1 MKPVGWIGAALLVV
15 SAAVL
20 AQDAPEGTSAE
31 KLEGTLKKIRDSG
44 VVNIGYREASFPFSY
59 TVVGGSRPIGYS
71 IELCQEIVDD
81 ISAAL
86 DGRELEVKYVP
97 VTAET
102 RIQAIVS
109 GHVDLE
115 CGSTT
120 NNIERQ
126 KQVAFSPIF
135 FVAGTKL
142 MVRRDSPIK
151 SYRDLTGKV
160 VAVTAGTTNE
170 QEMRRLSDQ
179 FELGINL
186 MVGRDHDESY
196 QNVATGKAAAFAT
209 DDALL
214 YGFIARKKSQRDYI
228 VVGDYLSYDPYGI
241 MYRRNDPQMKQVVD
255 GTFRRLAESRGLED
269 IYVRWFQR
277 RLPTGEKLDLP
288 MSAQLREIFRV
299 LGLTE
304 E

>member
-1 MKPVGWIGAALLVV
+1 MRRIGWVAAASLVLAIGAF
-15 SAAVL
+15 
-20 AQDAPEGTSAE
+20 AQDAPDGTDAE
-31 KLEGTLKKIRDSG
+31 KLTGTLKKIRDSG
-44 VVNIGYREASFPFSY
+44 IVNIGYREASFPFSY
-59 TVVGGSRPIGYS
+59 TVAGGSRPIGYS

-86 DGRELEVKYVP
+86 DGRELEVKYVA
-97 VTAET
+97 VTSET
-102 RIQAIVS
+102 RIAAIVS
-109 GHVDLE
+109 GKVDLE

-120 NNIERQ
+120 NNVERQ

-142 MVRRDSPIK
+142 MVRGDSPIK
-151 SYRDLTGKV
+151 SYLDLKGRT

-170 QEMRRLSDQ
+170 QEMRRLSER
-179 FELGINL
+179 FKLGINL
-186 MVGRDHDESY
+186 LVGRDHEESY
-196 QNVATGKAAAFAT
+196 QNVASGKAVAFAT

-214 YGFIARKKSQRDYI
+214 YGFIARKKAHDFI

-241 MYRRNDPQMKQVVD
+241 MYRKDDPQMKKVVD
-255 GTFRRLAESRGLED
+255 AAFQRLAESRGLED